1 MLSNQPGTIFDEFA
15 VFMVESS
22 KKVTIDIE
30 FADDFVTG
38 EHWHDDL
45 RLGFDGAGEI
55 AGVTIDIIHDDCLA
69 GRSCR
74 PSNALVKRNARVWR
88 HRTLE
93 RT

>member
-55 AGVTIDIIHDDCLA
+55 AGVTIDIIHDELGSLYARRSREA
-69 GRSCR
+69 GQNPRS
-74 PSNALVKRNARVWR
+74 
-88 HRTLE
+88 
-93 RT
+93 